1 MSVLS
6 YKIKELIIMVSKN
19 TSWGK
24 VANWYENT
32 ISEQDSYQNS
42 VIKPNLLRLLNLKPG
57 ESVLDVACGSGFFAR
72 EFSKLGAKVTGV
84 DIGAEL
90 IKIAKQQDPG
100 GEYIVAD
107 AQNLEGLKNR
117 QFDAVTV
124 ILAIQNIKNFQGS
137 IAEIS
142 RLLKPAGRALMVLN
156 HPAFRVPKQSEW
168 GFDEKKHV
176 QYRRV
181 DKYLSEIST
190 AIDMSPGKQLN
201 KKLTYSFHRPLQV
214 YFKAFAKNGLAVSR
228 LEEWVSH
235 KVSDKGARKK
245 AEDQAR
251 KEFPLF
257 MCLELR
263 KI

>member
-1 MSVLS
+1 MAD
-6 YKIKELIIMVSKN
+6 KN

-24 VANWYENT
+24 VADWYEAT
-32 ISEQDSYQNS
+32 VAGKDSYQNS
-42 VIKPNLLRLLNLKPG
+42 VIKPNLLRLLDLKRG
-57 ESVLDVACGSGFFAR
+57 ESVLDLACGSGFFSR
-72 EFSKLGAKVTGV
+72 EFSKIGAKVTGV

-90 IKIAKQQDPG
+90 IKIAKRQDPA

-107 AQNLEGLKNR
+107 AQNLAVLKNR
-117 QFDAVTV
+117 QFDVV
-124 ILAIQNIKNFQGS
+124 IIVLALQNIKNFQS
-137 IAEIS
+137 AIAEIS
-142 RLLKPAGRALMVLN
+142 RLLKPAGRALIVLN

-214 YFKAFAKNGLAVSR
+214 YFKAFAKNNLAVSR
-228 LEEWVSH
+228 LEEWVSG
-235 KVSDKGARKK
+235 KTSDKGARKK